1 MGKDLPAEGAD
12 PLGGGHN
19 QVNRLGT
26 DVPEPQARTA

>member
-19 QVNRLGT
+19 QVNRL
-26 DVPEPQARTA
+26 AASRTRQ